1 MSTNGTRFV
10 TQRGEAVRT
19 PPAPNPR
26 HDSPNLPTDG
36 LAVRDD
42 ARMINGCATYRAG
55 VALPD
60 TDTPVGALA
69 ALAAGHGRTCW
80 IALSDP
86 SREEVH
92 RLAQVAHLPPTLSM
106 AMEQSSSRASLSQ
119 PDGALVLT
127 VAAARYDQGRD
138 LVEIGNLVLI
148 VHGDLVISVSRHA
161 PTDVRDLRWQL
172 EQQASD
178 LARGPAG
185 IVRAHLQ
192 AVIAGYAD
200 VLADLRQD
208 VEVLEREVFD
218 DNGASDASKRIYL
231 FKREAIDFQ
240 QGTATLIDPL
250 DDLMDGAV
258 PMLSEVGRGE
268 WEVLRDRLVR
278 LVDRAEA
285 VDGLL
290 SGILAAYQTDVA
302 LRQNEDMRKISAW
315 VAIAAVPTLLAGV
328 YGMNF
333 EHMPELSH
341 PLGYPI
347 LLGVMVACSVALYI
361 VFRTRK
367 WL

>member
-1 MSTNGTRFV
+1 M
-10 TQRGEAVRT
+10 TQRGEAGRT
-19 PPAPNPR
+19 PPVVGHPD
-26 HDSPNLPTDG
+26 DSSGQPTDERR
-36 LAVRDD
+36 LRDD
-42 ARMINGCATYRAG
+42 ARMINGCGTYRAG

-69 ALAAGHGRTCW
+69 ALAEGHGRTCW

-92 RLAQVAHLPPTLSM
+92 RLAQIAHLPPVLSM
-106 AMEQSSSRASLSQ
+106 AMEESSSRASLTQ
-119 PDGALVLT
+119 PDGSLVLT
-127 VAAARYDQGRD
+127 VAAARYDPGRD
-138 LVEIGNLVLI
+138 LVEIGSLSVI
-148 VHGDLVISVSRHA
+148 VHGDLVITVARHA
-161 PTDVRDLRWQL
+161 PTDVRDLRWRL

-192 AVIAGYAD
+192 AVIAGYGA
-200 VLADLRQD
+200 VLADLRRD
-208 VEVLEREVFD
+208 VEALEREVFD
-218 DNGASDASKRIYL
+218 DHAAPDASKRIYL

-250 DDLMDGAV
+250 DDLMDGTV
-258 PMLSEVGRGE
+258 PLLAEVGRGE

-347 LLGVMVACSVALYI
+347 LLGVMALCSVGLYVI
-361 VFRTRK
+361 FRTRK